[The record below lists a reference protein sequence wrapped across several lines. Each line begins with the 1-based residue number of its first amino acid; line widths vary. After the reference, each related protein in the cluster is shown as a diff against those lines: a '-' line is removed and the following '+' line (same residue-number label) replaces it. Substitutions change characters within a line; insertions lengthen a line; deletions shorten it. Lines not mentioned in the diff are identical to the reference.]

1 MSKILCLQILQKV
14 ILFYMKINKGD
25 FIMARGVR
33 KISLDE
39 QLNRI
44 TDEIENMEESLKEM
58 RKVKKELE
66 EQIRQNKLIELDE
79 IISQKGLSFDEV
91 KELLNNKE

>member
-1 MSKILCLQILQKV
+1 
-14 ILFYMKINKGD
+14 
-25 FIMARGVR
+25 MARGVR
-33 KISLDE
+33 KLSLDE

>member
-1 MSKILCLQILQKV
+1 
-14 ILFYMKINKGD
+14 
-25 FIMARGVR
+25 MARGVR
-33 KISLDE
+33 KLSLDE

-44 TDEIENMEESLKEM
+44 TDEIEKMEESLKEM

>member
-1 MSKILCLQILQKV
+1 
-14 ILFYMKINKGD
+14 
-25 FIMARGVR
+25 MARGV
-33 KISLDE
+33 KKLSLDE

-91 KELLNNKE
+91 KALLNNKDEE